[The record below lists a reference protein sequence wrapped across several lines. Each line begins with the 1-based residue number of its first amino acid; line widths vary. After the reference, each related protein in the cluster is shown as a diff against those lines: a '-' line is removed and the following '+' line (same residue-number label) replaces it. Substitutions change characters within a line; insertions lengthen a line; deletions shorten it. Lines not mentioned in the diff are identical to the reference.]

1 MPFLQITRQ
10 TSYKKGHKKLFCR
23 VLTSTPRMKHVL
35 LGKIFTLRGAL
46 GSIRSRLVTQRF
58 SQVSWGGALRDET
71 KTASKETT
79 RYANTDGKL
88 LILRVVDSTSW
99 RSFELNHTRHA
110 IPRCA
115 VKRSINWTN
124 PATAGDPNSVVLKMF
139 ERNQFRVNSFTLTIF
154 QL

>member
-10 TSYKKGHKKLFCR
+10 TSYKKGHKKLFWR

-79 RYANTDGKL
+79 RYANPNGKP
-88 LILRVVDSTSW
+88 LILSITRDTRPPAAQLSALST
-99 RSFELNHTRHA
+99 EL
-110 IPRCA
+110 ILPRK
-115 VKRSINWTN
+115 VT
-124 PATAGDPNSVVLKMF
+124 
-139 ERNQFRVNSFTLTIF
+139 
-154 QL
+154 

>member
-35 LGKIFTLRGAL
+35 LGKIFTLTGAL

-79 RYANTDGKL
+79 RYANPNGKL
-88 LILRVVDSTSW
+88 LILSLTRDRRPPAAQLSALLT
-99 RSFELNHTRHA
+99 EL
-110 IPRCA
+110 ILPRQ
-115 VKRSINWTN
+115 VT
-124 PATAGDPNSVVLKMF
+124 
-139 ERNQFRVNSFTLTIF
+139 
-154 QL
+154 